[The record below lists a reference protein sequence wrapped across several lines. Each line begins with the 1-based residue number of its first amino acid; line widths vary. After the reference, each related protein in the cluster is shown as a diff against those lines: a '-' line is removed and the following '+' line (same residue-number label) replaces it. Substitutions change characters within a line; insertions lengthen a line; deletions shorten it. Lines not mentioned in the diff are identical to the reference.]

1 MKATWHASCQNRIS
15 IYFDSADLSFSHA
28 AKDWNS
34 SLPECLRIHDINIH
48 PFQVCIQMLL
58 DNYVAAAIS
67 VRDLTCRLT
76 CRLTCLPLLAL

>member
-1 MKATWHASCQNRIS
+1 M
-15 IYFDSADLSFSHA
+15 DV
-28 AKDWNS
+28 
-34 SLPECLRIHDINIH
+34 DIMDHIH